1 MERTEAIQIVQALAD
16 GRDPRTG
23 EAFPPDSPYQSV
35 QVTRALFFAARSL
48 ASRRAPANRDRN
60 LPENAGKAWSAA
72 DDETLARRFDDA
84 VEVPALAQEFK
95 RTEEAI
101 RARLVRLGKID
112 SSDLQAATA
121 VASGHAANGAM
132 AR

>member
-23 EAFPPDSPYQSV
+23 EAFPPDSPYQSA
-35 QVTRALFFAARSL
+35 QVTRALYFAARSMG
-48 ASRRAPANRDRN
+48 SRRASGNRNPN

-72 DDETLARRFDDA
+72 DDEALARQFDDA

-112 SSDLQAATA
+112 SSDLQAAPST
-121 VASGHAANGAM
+121 SGHAANGAM

>member
-1 MERTEAIQIVQALAD
+1 MERTEAIQIVQTLAD

-23 EAFPPDSPYQSV
+23 AQFPSDSPYQSA
-35 QVTRALFFAARSL
+35 QVTRALFFAVRSL
-48 ASRRAPANRDRN
+48 ESRRGPGTRNRN
-60 LPENAGKAWSAA
+60 LPENAGKPWSAD
-72 DDETLARRFDDA
+72 DDEALARRFDDA
-84 VEVPALAQEFK
+84 VEVPDLAQEFK

-112 SSDLQAATA
+112 SEQLEAAQPA
-121 VASGHAANGAM
+121 QGRVSNGAM